1 MQNICLYSI
10 RQKSKSLNFASYK
23 IWKLTNTKLSIILQ
37 FVKYGIVFIGNLKYG
52 NVYSATCK
60 IRKCSNIML
69 FILSICKWGNLSS
82 LWTSN
87 IKISIFW
94 RIQNLEICKYQG
106 FYIVHQVKYKIDL
119 YYEYEILQF
128 RYFASSKFWKLPKLS
143 IFCTFVKYGIVF
155 IVNLK
160 YANIGHNAKYG
171 ICHHYQRQIS
181 KFPFFE

>member
-1 MQNICLYSI
+1 ME
-10 RQKSKSLNFASYK
+10 
-23 IWKLTNTKLSIILQ
+23 
-37 FVKYGIVFIGNLKYG
+37 
-52 NVYSATCK
+52 
-60 IRKCSNIML
+60 
-69 FILSICKWGNLSS
+69 LSS
-82 LWTSN
+82 LGISN
-87 IKISIFW
+87 IEVSIPQHAKFENVQISCFLYWAYVNEGICLHYGRQIYKISIFW

-106 FYIVHQVKYKIDL
+106 FYIVHHVKYKIDL
-119 YYEYEILQF
+119 YYEHEILQF

-171 ICHHYQRQIS
+171 ICHHYQCQIS